1 MYKRLNLLASYAFLQ
16 REGFFQDLL
25 EAISPYA
32 NVLIDSGAHSNHMIR
47 LKKASGKNV
56 SGKEVTLDGYMEYLK
71 NKAHGKVWQ
80 YITLDV
86 IRNRTETDY
95 NLQAMLDKGFTPM
108 PVYIEGY
115 DENDIPRLLAI
126 TDRLC
131 VAGGVGSSDKYIRRR
146 YKSISLLTKGKAKI
160 HGLGYGRWPGTF
172 YADLASCD
180 SSSFSYGSRYGVLTR
195 YQRDEGFDNHQWKLL
210 SQSRSDKP
218 EKRAMFIDYLAHR
231 FGLTV
236 KEMTDIN
243 FYQGKNTTGGACMNM
258 PTLTGCTA
266 YLDFMEHVCEFHKDY
281 FVAAPSCGF
290 VFILV
295 AVAAAQGSGNFSW
308 KTISDF
314 YTSIDNAFKKSPDK
328 CFEVVQ
334 ELLEKYTEWQMLPHS
349 R

>member
-1 MYKRLNLLASYAFLQ
+1 MYRRLNILASYAFLQ

-56 SGKEVTLDGYMEYLK
+56 GGKEVTLDGYMEYLK
-71 NKAHGKVWQ
+71 NKAAGKVWQ

-95 NLQAMLDKGFTPM
+95 NLQTMLDKGFTPM

-146 YKSISLLTKGKAKI
+146 YKSISMLTKGKAKI

-172 YADLASCD
+172 YADIASCD
-180 SSSFSYGSRYGVLTR
+180 SSSFNYGSRYGVLTR

-210 SQSRSDKP
+210 SQSRNDKP
-218 EKRAMFIDYLAHR
+218 EKRAMFIDYMAHR
-231 FGLTV
+231 FDLTIADLTNLDLY
-236 KEMTDIN
+236 K
-243 FYQGKNTTGGACMNM
+243 GKDSYLNM

-266 YLDFMEHVCEFHKDY
+266 YLDFMKHVQEHGKDY
-281 FVAAPSCGF
+281 FIAAPSFGF
-290 VFILV
+290 VFALV
-295 AVAAAQGSGNFSW
+295 AVVSADGAGSFNW
-308 KTISDF
+308 KSVRDF
-314 YTSIDNAFKKSPDK
+314 YNEIEAARKASPDK
-328 CFEVVQ
+328 CLELVQ
-334 ELLEKYTEWQMLPHS
+334 ENLEKYTEWQMLPHS
-349 R
+349 L